1 MHEAAARGLL
11 VTPSAS
17 LAWWYDIGL
26 IATFAWTGLML
37 AVVSLSIVQ
46 ALVAQRYGQ
55 AHGWAMASGT
65 ILLSGVGIYIGRFV
79 RLNSWVPL
87 VRPLRFGK
95 LVWDAIARGSA
106 TSPRTLGV
114 TIMFSAMLMV
124 FYVTWRTARPVV
136 VR

>member
-1 MHEAAARGLL
+1 
-11 VTPSAS
+11 
-17 LAWWYDIGL
+17 
-26 IATFAWTGLML
+26 
-37 AVVSLSIVQ
+37 
-46 ALVAQRYGQ
+46 
-55 AHGWAMASGT
+55 
-65 ILLSGVGIYIGRFV
+65 V
-79 RLNSWVPL
+79 RLNSWDPL